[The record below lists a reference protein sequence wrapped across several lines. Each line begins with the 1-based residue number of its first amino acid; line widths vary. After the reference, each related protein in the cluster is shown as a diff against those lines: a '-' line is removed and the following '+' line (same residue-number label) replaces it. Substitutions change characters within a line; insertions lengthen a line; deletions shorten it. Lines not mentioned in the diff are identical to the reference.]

1 MAEFPGERSV
11 TTTEVSSG
19 ENGCNVRPATAEAT
33 PLQLAMSASFKEGK
47 TAMRRALVRSS
58 LDADEFINLLHGSDR
73 VKVKLNRLENE
84 VRGQLGI
91 KGALSSFGFLL
102 LDKQQIEIK
111 VALIPYITA
120 GNPNLVTTA
129 EVFKILDSCG
139 SDAIELGVPYSDS
152 LADGPVIQAAA
163 TRSP

>member
-1 MAEFPGERSV
+1 MAEVPGERSV
-11 TTTEVSSG
+11 TTTEVSYG
-19 ENGCNVRPATAEAT
+19 ENGSNVRPATAEAM

-84 VRGQLGI
+84 VREIKVLRFSERLPERRLLKRLGI

-111 VALIPYITA
+111 
-120 GNPNLVTTA
+120 
-129 EVFKILDSCG
+129 
-139 SDAIELGVPYSDS
+139 
-152 LADGPVIQAAA
+152 AAA